1 LQQYYDLLQKVLD
14 TGNDA
19 DDRTGTGTLS
29 LFGEQLSFDLTQGF
43 PLLTGKF
50 TSFKMIAAEL
60 LWILSG
66 STNNTDL
73 KTLNG
78 NDKPTIWEEWATKD
92 GNLGRIYGH
101 QWRKWGD
108 EYNATQVDQ
117 IAALID
123 GLKTR
128 PFSRRHIVSAWN
140 VTALPDESI
149 SPQEN
154 VAYCKMALAPCHA
167 FFQFG
172 VRRLSL
178 EERHE
183 WCINHTGVDALD
195 YSDVYSE
202 EFHQIYDTHGVPRFS
217 LSCQLTARSQDLF
230 LGTPYNI
237 ASYSLLVHMIGNLT
251 NMIPDKLHIAIG
263 DAHLY
268 KNHIVQAE
276 EMLSRNL
283 NLYSLPRLEIDKK
296 YESIDDFTLS
306 SFKIIGYESHP
317 RIAAPIAI

>member
-1 LQQYYDLLQKVLD
+1 MQQYYDLLQKVLD

-29 LFGEQLSFDLTQGF
+29 LFGEHLSFDLTQGF

-66 STNNTDL
+66 STNNNDL

-78 NDKPTIWEEWATKD
+78 NDKPTIWEEWADED

-108 EYNATQVDQ
+108 EYNATRVDQ
-117 IAALID
+117 IANLID

-172 VRRLSL
+172 VRKLSL
-178 EERHE
+178 AEQVNGQEF
-183 WCINHTGVDALD
+183 ALICHLYQRSAD
-195 YSDVYSE
+195 L
-202 EFHQIYDTHGVPRFS
+202 FIGVP
-217 LSCQLTARSQDLF
+217 
-230 LGTPYNI
+230 YNV
-237 ASYSLLVHMIGNLT
+237 ASYALLTHMICNLT
-251 NMIPDKLHIAIG
+251 NMIPDKLHISFG
-263 DAHLY
+263 DSHIY
-268 KNHIVQAE
+268 KNHIEQARE
-276 EMLSRNL
+276 LLSRDL
-283 NLYSLPRLEIDKK
+283 DLFKLPTLEIDKK
-296 YESIDDFTLS
+296 YESIDDFTMN
-306 SFKIIGYESHP
+306 SFKVIGYQSHP

>member
-1 LQQYYDLLQKVLD
+1 MQQYYDLLQKVLD

-19 DDRTGTGTLS
+19 DDRTGTGTLG
-29 LFGEQLSFDLTQGF
+29 LFGEHLSFDLTQGF

-66 STNNTDL
+66 STNNNDL

-78 NDKPTIWEEWATKD
+78 NDKPTIWEEWADED

-108 EYNATQVDQ
+108 EYNATRVDQ
-117 IAALID
+117 IANLID

-172 VRRLSL
+172 VRKLSL
-178 EERHE
+178 AEQVNGQEF
-183 WCINHTGVDALD
+183 ALSCHLYQRSAD
-195 YSDVYSE
+195 L
-202 EFHQIYDTHGVPRFS
+202 FIGVP
-217 LSCQLTARSQDLF
+217 
-230 LGTPYNI
+230 YNV
-237 ASYSLLVHMIGNLT
+237 ASYALLTHMICNLT
-251 NMIPDKLHIAIG
+251 NMIPDKLHISFG
-263 DAHLY
+263 DSHIY
-268 KNHIVQAE
+268 KNHIEQARE
-276 EMLSRNL
+276 LISRDL
-283 NLYSLPRLEIDKK
+283 DLFKLPTLEIDKK
-296 YESIDDFTLS
+296 YESIDDFTMN
-306 SFKIIGYESHP
+306 SFKVIGYQSHP